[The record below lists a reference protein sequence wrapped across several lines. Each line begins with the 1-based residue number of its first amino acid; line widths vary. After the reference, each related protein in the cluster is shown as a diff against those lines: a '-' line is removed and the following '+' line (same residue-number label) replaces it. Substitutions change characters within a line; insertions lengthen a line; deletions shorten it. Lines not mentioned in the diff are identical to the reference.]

1 MFKFIKDISLP
12 DNVMGESLWTKL
24 QSPKDILIENAQ
36 ENTDFTEA
44 IKLINNSASQVA
56 SQSFNTLNEATGE
69 VTNKLMEAS
78 DSVLAK
84 TEYLTDKASQV
95 VSTFTDTAGNS
106 ISQLANQSVDVLTQ
120 TTGEVTNKLME
131 TSDAVLAKT
140 SYLTD
145 KAVSTATQTAEKAQ
159 SSLNETLQQTEQFQ
173 NSLTHIV
180 QDPIDFA
187 IKSLIS
193 NHPIITWFL
202 RHPLLTAIAIIVVVL
217 LVLSMINMI
226 IQLPQQLLS
235 TLLFSPLTI
244 GVFLLRKVFK
254 PINSVSKNS
263 NVTIPRA
270 AKHNQKEISKDI
282 LSQLDKIRQG
292 QEKLSQQMNAII
304 STFNGKSEGM
314 EILQEDLTQN

>member
-1 MFKFIKDISLP
+1 
-12 DNVMGESLWTKL
+12 MGESLWTKL

-120 TTGEVTNKLME
+120 TTGKVTNKLIE

-282 LSQLDKIRQG
+282 LSQLDTIRQG

-304 STFNGKSEGM
+304 STSNGKSEGM